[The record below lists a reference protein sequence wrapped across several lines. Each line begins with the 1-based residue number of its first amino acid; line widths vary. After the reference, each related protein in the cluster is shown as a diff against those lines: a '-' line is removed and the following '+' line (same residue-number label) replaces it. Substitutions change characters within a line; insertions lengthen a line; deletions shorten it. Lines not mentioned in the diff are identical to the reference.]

1 MHTKRKKFIWFFILL
16 LLVFWRVPQL
26 NHAFFDFFN
35 RIGLGATDSVTKY
48 NAEAPV
54 KLDSKGIEKRLSEL
68 SKQYPEFQSVY
79 ENREDYP
86 EELLSSLCNT
96 PEMIDFVKGYLT
108 AEKKASGKLTRK
120 ELSEGIPLLLQWDK
134 RWGYAPYGNSNIGIS
149 GCAPTCL
156 SMVIVG
162 LTRNK
167 KATPYQV
174 AKFAEEKGYYMEGTG
189 TAWSIMTEGAAS
201 FGITGEEIPLSK
213 EKIVSCLNAGKPI
226 ICSMKPGNFT
236 TEGHFIVLTGTSDG
250 KIKVNDPNSRARSK
264 LWDYETIEGQIKN
277 LWAFDKN

>member
-134 RWGYAPYGNSNIGIS
+134 RWGYAPYGNSNIGIIRVCSNLSFYGDS
-149 GCAPTCL
+149 G
-156 SMVIVG
+156 IN
-162 LTRNK
+162 RK
-167 KATPYQV
+167 
-174 AKFAEEKGYYMEGTG
+174 
-189 TAWSIMTEGAAS
+189 
-201 FGITGEEIPLSK
+201 
-213 EKIVSCLNAGKPI
+213 
-226 ICSMKPGNFT
+226 
-236 TEGHFIVLTGTSDG
+236 
-250 KIKVNDPNSRARSK
+250 
-264 LWDYETIEGQIKN
+264 
-277 LWAFDKN
+277 

>member
-162 LTRNK
+162 LTANK

-174 AKFAEEKGYYMEGTG
+174 AKFAEEKGYYYGRN
-189 TAWSIMTEGAAS
+189 W
-201 FGITGEEIPLSK
+201 
-213 EKIVSCLNAGKPI
+213 
-226 ICSMKPGNFT
+226 
-236 TEGHFIVLTGTSDG
+236 
-250 KIKVNDPNSRARSK
+250 NSLEYHDRGRSLFWNNRRGDSTK
-264 LWDYETIEGQIKN
+264 
-277 LWAFDKN
+277 